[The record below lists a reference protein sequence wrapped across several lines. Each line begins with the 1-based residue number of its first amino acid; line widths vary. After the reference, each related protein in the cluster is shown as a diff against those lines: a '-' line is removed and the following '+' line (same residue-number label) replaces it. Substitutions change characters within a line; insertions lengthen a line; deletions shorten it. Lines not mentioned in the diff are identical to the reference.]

1 MSAST
6 SSGGPSFTPESL
18 TGFFG
23 GPTVRRAGE
32 YVGTGLIGDLEWDDE
47 KRQVTGVVAGTREY
61 DAQVWI
67 EPGARGWRPVRSL
80 CTCPVALNCKHGAA
94 LLLELTTEDVE
105 DGIVEQPDPWE
116 RQLEALLPETPR
128 TGAAVLPV
136 ALQFEVDG
144 RGVVSGQRLQVRLAT
159 PGMRE
164 GTWVAGDVRW
174 RTIASAPRIATA
186 HRDVLA
192 PLAQLITWSL
202 YGVDSWA
209 DLGMV
214 DTPLLWDQLRV
225 IRDAGVPMLTKK
237 AKGAVVL
244 GGPTRLGLVARD
256 VGGAVELDREV
267 DFGDGPRPFTG
278 GLLGAHRALGVFQQ
292 DDEVLRL
299 APLDPPLSAAHTSAL
314 RRFTPV
320 QVPAESVPAL
330 REKYLPYLAAVAP
343 VRDPQRLVGEVE
355 VLGPELV
362 CSARYLPEATEL
374 EVDWKWRYTVVDQ
387 NGTGEATDYPLGREP
402 AGIADTV
409 GQQRITRAMAVALR
423 EADVSIDHSQGF
435 YRGTEAAVWLA
446 EAAPVLRSVPGVIVE
461 VTDDPGFRW
470 ADSDASVAVRV
481 RSDAGKGVTDW
492 FDLEVAVEVDGEE
505 VPFREVFTALA
516 AGHDTLVTP
525 GGVLARIDGE
535 RFDRLREL
543 IGEARDLPT
552 KGGRRR
558 TAGTG
563 PGRAGDESGLRIS
576 RFQAGLVDELAGLAD
591 ATDFDGDWSRRVGAL
606 TAGDLTRQQAPSTL
620 KAELRPYQ
628 RDGLDWLAFLYDNDF
643 GGILADDMGLG
654 KTVQTLALICRAH
667 ERADSPAGPFLV
679 VAPTSVVGNWAAECR
694 RFAPHL
700 TVAAVTETSRKSGA
714 SIATLVDG
722 ADVVLT
728 SYTLLRLDAEEYEAV
743 SWAGVILDEAQFVK
757 NPRSKAFAA
766 VSLLD
771 RRFTL
776 AVTGTPMENHLEE
789 LWALTA
795 LTVPGLFPGRSWF
808 AEEYRRPIERGG
820 DDDRLARLRRR
831 VRPFMLRRTKD
842 LVAKDLPEK
851 TESVVQVELSDE
863 HRHTYD
869 RLLADQRAK
878 LLGLLDDLEGNRFEI
893 LRSLTMLRRL
903 ALDPSLVDE
912 ELAVEDVAKLDYLT
926 DKLHELLEENHAVL
940 VFSQFTGFLR
950 KAAERLDEEGVQY
963 AYLDGSTTDRTSAIE
978 RFTSGEVQV
987 FLISLKAGGFGLNLV
1002 QADYCFLLDPWWNPA
1017 AEAQAIDRAHRIGQT
1032 RGVMVYRLV
1041 SADTIEDKVMAL
1053 KERKAALF
1061 DSVVGGDGGFDSRL
1075 AAADIRALF
1084 ED

>member
-6 SSGGPSFTPESL
+6 AGGGPSFTPEDL
-18 TGFFG
+18 IGFFG

-47 KRQVTGVVAGTREY
+47 KRLVTGVVAGTREY
-61 DAQVWI
+61 DTQVWI
-67 EPGARGWRPVRSL
+67 EPGGSGWRPVRSL

-94 LLLELTTEDVE
+94 LLLELTAEDVE
-105 DGIVEQPDPWE
+105 EGVVEQPDPWE
-116 RQLEALLPETPR
+116 RQLAALLPESPR
-128 TGAAVLPV
+128 TSAAVLPV
-136 ALQFEVDG
+136 ALQFDVDE

-164 GTWVAGDVRW
+164 GSWVAGDVRW
-174 RTIASAPRIATA
+174 RTIATAPRVAPA
-186 HRDVLA
+186 QRDAIA

-202 YGVDSWA
+202 YGVDAWA

-214 DTPLLWDQLRV
+214 DTPLLWDQLRAV
-225 IRDAGVPMLTKK
+225 RDAGVPLLSKK
-237 AKGAVVL
+237 ARGSVIL
-244 GGPTRLGLVARD
+244 GPPTRLGLVTRSVD
-256 VGGAVELDREV
+256 GSVELDREV

-292 DDEVLRL
+292 DGDVLRL
-299 APLDPPLSAAHTSAL
+299 APLDPPLSPQHTTAL

-320 QVPAESVPAL
+320 QVPAAAVGEL
-330 REKYLPYLAAVAP
+330 REKYLPYLAAVTP
-343 VRDPQRLVGEVE
+343 VRDPDQLVGEVE
-355 VLGPELV
+355 VSGPELL
-362 CSARYLPEATEL
+362 CTARYFPEAAEL
-374 EVDWKWRYTVVDQ
+374 EVDWKWRYTVVNQ
-387 NGTGEATDYPLGREP
+387 GVGEPTDYALGREP
-402 AGIADTV
+402 AGLADVV

-423 EADVSIDHSQGF
+423 EAAVGVDHSQGF

-446 EAAPVLRSVPGVIVE
+446 EVAPVLRSVPSVIVE

-470 ADSDASVAVRV
+470 AESSASVSVRV
-481 RSDAGKGVTDW
+481 RSESDNASTDW

-505 VPFREVFTALA
+505 VPFRDVFTAVA

-543 IGEARDLPT
+543 IGEARDLPAR
-552 KGGRRR
+552 GARR
-558 TAGTG
+558 AA
-563 PGRAGDESGLRIS
+563 RAGGAGSDDRGLRIS
-576 RFQAGLVDELAGLAD
+576 RFQAGLVDDLADLAD

-606 TAGDLTRQQAPSTL
+606 TAGDLARQEAPSTL

-628 RDGLDWLAFLYDNDF
+628 RDGLDWLSFLYDNDF

-667 ERADSPAGPFLV
+667 ERAPERPGPFLV
-679 VAPTSVVGNWAAECR
+679 VAPTSVVGNWAAECK

-700 TVAAVTETSRKSGA
+700 SVAVVSETSRKSGS
-714 SIATLVDG
+714 SIASVVAG
-722 ADVVLT
+722 ADLVLT
-728 SYTLLRLDAEEYEAV
+728 SYTLLRLDAEEYAAV

-766 VSLLD
+766 VTLLD
-771 RRFTL
+771 RAFTL

-851 TESVVQVELSDE
+851 TESVVQVELSEE

-869 RLLADQRAK
+869 RVLADQRAK
-878 LLGLLDDLEGNRFEI
+878 LLGLLDDFEGNRFEI

-912 ELAVEDVAKLDYLT
+912 ELAVEDVAKLDFLVE
-926 DKLHELLEENHAVL
+926 KLDELLEEKHAVL

-950 KAAERLDEEGVQY
+950 KAAERLDEEGVEY
-963 AYLDGSTTDRTSAIE
+963 AYLDGSTTDRPAAIE
-978 RFTSGEVQV
+978 KFTSGEVQV

-1032 RGVMVYRLV
+1032 RSVMVYRLV

-1061 DSVVGGDGGFDSRL
+1061 ESVIGGEGGFDARL
-1075 AAADIRALF
+1075 AESDIRALF

>member
-1 MSAST
+1 MSAAT
-6 SSGGPSFTPESL
+6 TGGGPSFTPEDL
-18 TGFFG
+18 IGFFG

-47 KRQVTGVVAGTREY
+47 KHLVTGVVAGSREY
-61 DAQVWI
+61 DTKVWI
-67 EPGARGWRPVRSL
+67 APAGDRWRPVRSH
-80 CTCPVALNCKHGAA
+80 CTCPVAMNCKHGAA
-94 LLLELTTEDVE
+94 LLLELTAEDVE
-105 DGIVEQPDPWE
+105 DGVVEQPDPWE
-116 RQLEALLPETPR
+116 RQLEALLPHTPR
-128 TGAAVLPV
+128 TSAAVLPV
-136 ALQFEVDG
+136 ALQFDVDE

-159 PGMRE
+159 PGMRD
-164 GTWVAGDVRW
+164 GSWVAGDVRW
-174 RTIASAPRIATA
+174 RTIATAPRVSPAQ
-186 HRDVLA
+186 RDALA

-202 YGVDSWA
+202 YGVDAWA

-214 DTPLLWDQLRV
+214 DTPLLWDQLRAV
-225 IRDAGVPMLTKK
+225 RDAGVPLLLKK
-237 AKGAVVL
+237 ARGSVIL
-244 GGPTRLGLVARD
+244 GPPTRLGLVARSSD
-256 VGGAVELDREV
+256 GSVELDREV

-292 DDEVLRL
+292 DGDVLRL
-299 APLDPPLSAAHTSAL
+299 APLEPPLSPNHTGAL

-320 QVPAESVPAL
+320 VVPAAAVPQL

-343 VRDPQRLVGEVE
+343 VRDPEQLVGEVE
-355 VLGPELV
+355 VLGPELL
-362 CSARYLPEATEL
+362 CTARYFPEAAEL
-374 EVDWKWRYTVVDQ
+374 EVDWKWRYTV
-387 NGTGEATDYPLGREP
+387 GGEVRDYTLGREP
-402 AGIADTV
+402 AGLADAV
-409 GQQRITRAMAVALR
+409 GQQRITRAMAVSLR
-423 EADVSIDHSQGF
+423 EAAVGVDHSQGF

-446 EAAPVLRSVPGVIVE
+446 EVAPVLRSVPAVIVE
-461 VTDDPGFRW
+461 VVDDPGFRW
-470 ADSDASVAVRV
+470 AESSASVSVRV
-481 RSDAGKGVTDW
+481 RGDSDNPSTDW

-505 VPFREVFTALA
+505 VPFRDVFTAVA

-543 IGEARDLPT
+543 IGEARDLPAR
-552 KGGRRR
+552 GARRAGRA
-558 TAGTG
+558 AGSG
-563 PGRAGDESGLRIS
+563 PGAPDRDGLRIS
-576 RFQAGLVDELAGLAD
+576 RFQAGLVDDLADLAD
-591 ATDFDGDWSRRVGAL
+591 ATEFDGDWSRRVGAL
-606 TAGDLTRQQAPSTL
+606 TAGDLARQEAPSTL

-667 ERADSPAGPFLV
+667 ETAGPARPGPFLV
-679 VAPTSVVGNWAAECR
+679 VAPTSVVSNWAAECK
-694 RFAPHL
+694 RFASHL
-700 TVAAVTETSRKSGA
+700 SVAVVSETSRKSGS
-714 SIATLVDG
+714 SIAAVVAG

-728 SYTLLRLDAEEYEAV
+728 SYTLLRLDAEEYAGV
-743 SWAGVILDEAQFVK
+743 RWAGVILDEAQFVK

-766 VSLLD
+766 VTMLD
-771 RRFTL
+771 RPFTL

-842 LVAKDLPEK
+842 LVAKDLPAK
-851 TESVVQVELSDE
+851 TESVVQVELSEE

-869 RLLADQRAK
+869 RILADQRAK
-878 LLGLLDDLEGNRFEI
+878 LLGLLDDFEGNRFEI

-903 ALDPSLVDE
+903 ALDPSLIDE
-912 ELAVEDVAKLDYLT
+912 ELAVEDVAKLDFLVE
-926 DKLHELLEENHAVL
+926 KLDELLEEKHAVL

-950 KAAERLDEEGVQY
+950 KAAERLDEEGVEY
-963 AYLDGSTTDRTSAIE
+963 AYLDGSTTDRPAAIE
-978 RFTSGEVQV
+978 KFTSGEVQV

-1032 RGVMVYRLV
+1032 RSVMVYRLV

-1061 DSVVGGDGGFDSRL
+1061 ESVVGGEGGFDARL
-1075 AAADIRALF
+1075 AESDIRALF

>member
-6 SSGGPSFTPESL
+6 AGGGPSFTPEDL
-18 TGFFG
+18 IGFFG

-47 KRQVTGVVAGTREY
+47 KRLVSGAVAGTREY
-61 DAQVWI
+61 DTQVWV
-67 EPGARGWRPVRSL
+67 EPGGSGWRPVRSL

-94 LLLELTTEDVE
+94 LLLELTAEDVE
-105 DGIVEQPDPWE
+105 ESTAEQPDPWE
-116 RQLEALLPETPR
+116 QQLAALLPEAPR
-128 TGAAVLPV
+128 TSAAVLPV
-136 ALQFEVDG
+136 ALQFDVDE

-159 PGMRE
+159 PGMRD
-164 GTWVAGDVRW
+164 GSWVAGDVRW
-174 RTIASAPRIATA
+174 RTIATAPRVAPA
-186 HRDVLA
+186 QRDAIA

-202 YGVDSWA
+202 YGVDAWA

-214 DTPLLWDQLRV
+214 DTPLLWDQLRAV
-225 IRDAGVPMLTKK
+225 RDAGVPLLNKK
-237 AKGAVVL
+237 ARGSVIL
-244 GGPTRLGLVARD
+244 GPPTRLGLVTRSVD
-256 VGGAVELDREV
+256 GSVELDREV

-292 DDEVLRL
+292 DGDVLRL
-299 APLDPPLSAAHTSAL
+299 APLDPPLSAPHTTAL

-320 QVPAESVPAL
+320 RVPAAAVPEL

-343 VRDPQRLVGEVE
+343 VRDPEQLVGEVE
-355 VLGPELV
+355 VLGPELL
-362 CSARYLPEATEL
+362 CTARYYPEAAEL
-374 EVDWKWRYTVVDQ
+374 EVDWKWRYTV
-387 NGTGEATDYPLGREP
+387 GGEARDFVLGREP
-402 AGIADTV
+402 AGLADAV
-409 GQQRITRAMAVALR
+409 GQQRITRSMATALR
-423 EADVSIDHSQGF
+423 EASVGVDHSQGL

-446 EAAPVLRSVPGVIVE
+446 EVAPVLRSVPGVVVE

-470 ADSDASVAVRV
+470 AESSASVSVRV
-481 RSDAGKGVTDW
+481 RGDAEGPSTDW

-505 VPFREVFTALA
+505 VPFRDVFTAVA

-543 IGEARDLPT
+543 IGEARDLPAR
-552 KGGRRR
+552 GARRAAR
-558 TAGTG
+558 AAGG
-563 PGRAGDESGLRIS
+563 PGSSDRDGLRIS
-576 RFQAGLVDELAGLAD
+576 RFQAGLVDDLAGLAD
-591 ATDFDGDWSRRVGAL
+591 TTDFDGDWSRRVGAL
-606 TAGDLTRQQAPSTL
+606 TAGDLARQEAPSTL
-620 KAELRPYQ
+620 RAELRPYQ
-628 RDGLDWLAFLYDNDF
+628 RDGLDWLSFLYDNDF

-667 ERADSPAGPFLV
+667 ERDPGTGPFLV
-679 VAPTSVVGNWAAECR
+679 VAPTSVVGNWAAECK

-700 TVAAVTETSRKSGA
+700 SVAAVSETSRKSGA
-714 SIATLVDG
+714 SIASVVRG

-728 SYTLLRLDAEEYEAV
+728 SYTLLRLDADEYAAV

-766 VSLLD
+766 VTVLD
-771 RRFTL
+771 RPFTL

-869 RLLADQRAK
+869 RVLADQRAK
-878 LLGLLDDLEGNRFEI
+878 LLGLLDDFEGNRFEI

-912 ELAVEDVAKLDYLT
+912 ELAVEDVAKLDFLVE
-926 DKLHELLEENHAVL
+926 KLDELLEEKHAVL

-950 KAAERLDEEGVQY
+950 KAAERLDEEGVRY
-963 AYLDGSTTDRTSAIE
+963 AYLDGSTTDRAAAIE
-978 RFTSGEVQV
+978 QFTSGEVQV

-1032 RGVMVYRLV
+1032 RSVMVYRLV

-1061 DSVVGGDGGFDSRL
+1061 ESVVGGEGGFDARL
-1075 AAADIRALF
+1075 AASDIRALF

>member
-1 MSAST
+1 MTMSAST
-6 SSGGPSFTPESL
+6 TNGGPSFTPEDL

-23 GPTVRRAGE
+23 APTVRRAGE

-47 KRQVTGVVAGTREY
+47 KRLVTGVVAGTREY
-61 DAQVWI
+61 DARVWI
-67 EPGARGWRPVRSL
+67 EPVGGGWRPVRSL
-80 CTCPVALNCKHGAA
+80 CSCPVALNCKHGAA
-94 LLLELTTEDVE
+94 LLLELTAEDVE
-105 DGIVEQPDPWE
+105 EASVEQPDPWE

-128 TGAAVLPV
+128 TVATLPV
-136 ALQFEVDG
+136 ALQFDVDE
-144 RGVVSGQRLQVRLAT
+144 RGVTSGQRLQVRLAT
-159 PGMRE
+159 PGMRD

-174 RTIASAPRIATA
+174 RTIASAPRVSPAQREALT
-186 HRDVLA
+186 
-192 PLAQLITWSL
+192 PLAQLVLWNL
-202 YGVDSWA
+202 YGVDAWA
-209 DLGMV
+209 DLGMI
-214 DTPLLWDQLRV
+214 DTPLLWDQLRAV
-225 IRDAGVPMLTKK
+225 RDAGVPLLTKRPRGTVIL
-237 AKGAVVL
+237 AA
-244 GGPTRLGLVARD
+244 PTRLGLVARPES
-256 VGGAVELDREV
+256 GGVELDREV
-267 DFGDGPRPFTG
+267 DFGDGPRRFTG
-278 GLLGAHRALGVFQQ
+278 GLLGAHRALGLFQQ
-292 DDEVLRL
+292 DGDELRI
-299 APLDPPLSAAHTSAL
+299 APLDPPLSTAHTAAL

-320 QVPAESVPAL
+320 RVPEEAVPQL

-343 VRDPQRLVGEVE
+343 VRDPEQLVGEIE

-362 CSARYLPEATEL
+362 CTARYYPEAGEL
-374 EVDWKWRYTVVDQ
+374 EVDWKWRYSV
-387 NGTGEATDYPLGREP
+387 GGEARDYAVGTEP

-409 GQQRITRAMAVALR
+409 GQQRITRSMAGALR
-423 EADVSIDHSQGF
+423 EAQVGVDHSQGF

-446 EAAPVLRSVPGVIVE
+446 EAAPVLRTVPGLIVE

-470 ADSDASVAVRV
+470 AESAATVSVRV
-481 RSDAGKGVTDW
+481 RGEDSDSPSMDW

-505 VPFREVFTALA
+505 VPFRDVFTAV
-516 AGHDTLVTP
+516 AGGLDTIVTP

-543 IGEARDLPT
+543 IGEARDLPSR
-552 KGGRRR
+552 GGRRTPR
-558 TAGTG
+558 GTAGD
-563 PGRAGDESGLRIS
+563 RDGLRIS
-576 RFQAGLVDELAGLAD
+576 RFQAGLVDDLADLAD

-606 TAGDLTRQQAPSTL
+606 TAGDLVRQETPSTL
-620 KAELRPYQ
+620 RAELRPYQ
-628 RDGLDWLAFLYDNDF
+628 RDGLDWLSFLWDNDF

-667 ERADSPAGPFLV
+667 ENAEPDLLGSPGPFLV

-700 TVAAVTETSRKSGA
+700 TVATVTETSRKSGA
-714 SIATLVDG
+714 SIRSVVAG

-728 SYTLLRLDAEEYEAV
+728 SYTLLRLDAEEYAAV

-766 VSLLD
+766 VSVLD
-771 RRFTL
+771 RKFTL

-795 LTVPGLFPGRSWF
+795 LTVPGLFPGRTWF

-820 DDDRLARLRRR
+820 DDDRLSRLRRR

-842 LVAKDLPEK
+842 LVAKDLPAK
-851 TESVVQVELSDE
+851 TESVVQVQLSDE

-869 RLLADQRAK
+869 RILADQRAK
-878 LLGLLDDLEGNRFEI
+878 LLGLLDDFDGNRFEI

-912 ELAVEDVAKLDYLT
+912 ELAVEDVAKLDYLAE
-926 DKLHELLEENHAVL
+926 KLDELLEEKHAVL

-950 KAAERLDEEGVQY
+950 KAAERLDEEGVEY
-963 AYLDGSTTDRTSAIE
+963 AYLDGSTTDRAAAIE
-978 RFTSGEVQV
+978 KFTSGEVQV

-1032 RGVMVYRLV
+1032 RSVMVYRLV
-1041 SADTIEDKVMAL
+1041 SAGTIEDKVMEL

-1061 DSVVGGDGGFDSRL
+1061 ESVVGGEGGFDARL
-1075 AAADIRALF
+1075 AASDIRALF
-1084 ED
+1084 EN

>member
-1 MSAST
+1 MSGST
-6 SSGGPSFTPESL
+6 SSSGPSFTPEDL

-23 GPTVRRAGE
+23 APTVRRAGE
-32 YVGTGLIGDLEWDDE
+32 YVGTGLVGDLEWDDE
-47 KRQVTGVVAGTREY
+47 KRLVSGVVAGAREY
-61 DAQVWI
+61 DTRVWI
-67 EPGARGWRPVRSL
+67 EQVGTRWRPVRCI

-94 LLLELTTEDVE
+94 LLLELTSEDIEDSAVE
-105 DGIVEQPDPWE
+105 MPDPWQ
-116 RQLEALLPETPR
+116 RQLDSLLPEKPR
-128 TGAAVLPV
+128 AVSATLPV
-136 ALQFEVDG
+136 ALQFDVDE
-144 RGVVSGQRLQVRLAT
+144 RGVTTGQRLQVRLAT

-164 GTWVAGDVRW
+164 GSWVAGDVRW
-174 RTIASAPRIATA
+174 RTIASAPRVAPA
-186 HRDVLA
+186 QREVLA
-192 PLAQLITWSL
+192 PLAQLVLWSL
-202 YGVDSWA
+202 YGVDAWA
-209 DLGMV
+209 DVGMI
-214 DTPLLWDQLRV
+214 DTPLLWEQLRTV
-225 IRDAGVPMLTKK
+225 RDAGVPLLTKK
-237 AKGAVVL
+237 PRGRVL
-244 GGPTRLGLVARD
+244 LGPATRLGLVAHPSGD
-256 VGGAVELDREV
+256 GVELDREI

-278 GLLGAHRALGVFQQ
+278 GLLGAQRAIGVFQQ
-292 DDEVLRL
+292 DGEELRL
-299 APLDPPLSAAHTSAL
+299 APLEPPLSPAHTTAM

-320 QVPAESVPAL
+320 HVPAAAMPQL
-330 REKYLPYLAAVAP
+330 REKYLPYLSAVAP
-343 VRDPQRLVGEVE
+343 VRDPEQLVGEVE
-355 VLGPELV
+355 VSGPELV
-362 CSARYLPEATEL
+362 CTARYYPEAGEL
-374 EVDWKWRYTVVDQ
+374 EVDWKWRYTV
-387 NGTGEATDYPLGREP
+387 GGEARDYALGSEP
-402 AGIADTV
+402 AGIADAV
-409 GQQRITRAMAVALR
+409 GQQRITRAMAAALR
-423 EADVSIDHSQGF
+423 EAAVSVDHSQGF

-446 EAAPVLRSVPGVIVE
+446 EAAPVLRTVPGIVVE

-470 ADSDASVAVRV
+470 AESAATVSVRV
-481 RSDAGKGVTDW
+481 RGEDAGSPSMDW
-492 FDLEVAVEVDGEE
+492 FDLEVAVEVEGEE
-505 VPFREVFTALA
+505 VPFRDVFTAIA
-516 AGHDTLVTP
+516 AGHDTILTP
-525 GGVLARIDGE
+525 GGVLARVDGE

-543 IGEARDLPT
+543 IGEARDLPAR
-552 KGGRRR
+552 GQRRGSR
-558 TAGTG
+558 
-563 PGRAGDESGLRIS
+563 GDEAGERGGDRGDRSLRIS
-576 RFQAGLVDELAGLAD
+576 RFQAGLVDDLAELAD
-591 ATDFDGDWSRRVGAL
+591 ATEFDGDWSRRVGAL
-606 TAGDLTRQQAPSTL
+606 TAGDLVRQEPPSSL
-620 KAELRPYQ
+620 DAELRPYQ
-628 RDGLDWLAFLYDNDF
+628 RDGLDWLVFLYDNDF

-654 KTVQTLALICRAH
+654 KTLQTLALICRAH
-667 ERADSPAGPFLV
+667 EKAPAPGPFLV
-679 VAPTSVVGNWAAECR
+679 VAPTSVVSNWAAECR

-700 TVAAVTETSRKSGA
+700 KVATISETSRKSGA
-714 SIATLVDG
+714 SIGAAVGD

-728 SYTLLRLDAEEYEAV
+728 SYTLLRLDAEEYATV
-743 SWAGVILDEAQFVK
+743 SWSGVILDEAQFVK

-851 TESVVQVELSDE
+851 TESVVQVELSEE

-869 RLLADQRAK
+869 RILADQRAK
-878 LLGLLDDLEGNRFEI
+878 LLGLLDDFEGNRFEI

-912 ELAVEDVAKLDYLT
+912 DLAVEDVAKLDYLAE
-926 DKLHELLEENHAVL
+926 KLDELLEEKHAVL

-950 KAAERLDEEGVQY
+950 KAAERLDEEGVAY
-963 AYLDGSTTDRTSAIE
+963 AYLDGSTTDRAAAIE

-1032 RGVMVYRLV
+1032 RSVMVYRLV

-1061 DSVVGGDGGFDSRL
+1061 ESVMGGEGGFDARL
-1075 AAADIRALF
+1075 AASDIRALF

>member
-6 SSGGPSFTPESL
+6 AGGGPSFTPEDL
-18 TGFFG
+18 IGFFG

-47 KRQVTGVVAGTREY
+47 KRLVTGVVAGTLEY
-61 DAQVWI
+61 DTQVSI
-67 EPGARGWRPVRSL
+67 APTAHGWRPVRSI
-80 CTCPVALNCKHGAA
+80 CTCPVQMNCKHGAA
-94 LLLELTTEDVE
+94 LLLELTAEDVE
-105 DGIVEQPDPWE
+105 ESEIPQPDPWE
-116 RQLEALLPETPR
+116 RQLAALLPEAPR
-128 TGAAVLPV
+128 ASAAVLPV
-136 ALQFEVDG
+136 ALQFDVDE

-159 PGMRE
+159 PGMRD
-164 GTWVAGDVRW
+164 GSWVAGDVRW
-174 RTIASAPRIATA
+174 RTIATAPRVAPA
-186 HRDVLA
+186 QRDVLA

-202 YGVDSWA
+202 YGVDAWA

-214 DTPLLWDQLRV
+214 DTPLLWDQLRAV
-225 IRDAGVPMLTKK
+225 RDAGVPLLNKK
-237 AKGAVVL
+237 ARGSVIL
-244 GGPTRLGLVARD
+244 GPPTRLGLVTRS
-256 VGGAVELDREV
+256 VGGSVELDREV

-292 DDEVLRL
+292 DGDVLRL
-299 APLDPPLSAAHTSAL
+299 APLDPPLTAQHTTAL

-320 QVPAESVPAL
+320 QVPAEAVPEL

-343 VRDPQRLVGEVE
+343 VRDPDQLVGEVE
-355 VLGPELV
+355 VSGPELL
-362 CSARYLPEATEL
+362 CTARYYPEAAEL
-374 EVDWKWRYTVVDQ
+374 EVDWKWRYTI
-387 NGTGEATDYPLGREP
+387 GGETRDFVLGREP
-402 AGIADTV
+402 AGLADAV

-423 EADVSIDHSQGF
+423 EAAVGVDHSQGF

-446 EAAPVLRSVPGVIVE
+446 EVAPVLRSVPSVVVE

-470 ADSDASVAVRV
+470 AQSSASVSVRV
-481 RSDAGKGVTDW
+481 RSESDNASTDW

-505 VPFREVFTALA
+505 VPFRDVFTAVA

-543 IGEARDLPT
+543 IGEARDLPAR
-552 KGGRRR
+552 GARRGAR
-558 TAGTG
+558 SGT
-563 PGRAGDESGLRIS
+563 PGSDDRGLRIS
-576 RFQAGLVDELAGLAD
+576 RFQAGLVDDLADLAD

-606 TAGDLTRQQAPSTL
+606 TAGDLARQEAPSTL

-628 RDGLDWLAFLYDNDF
+628 RDGLDWLSFLYDNDF

-667 ERADSPAGPFLV
+667 ERAPERPGPFLV

-700 TVAAVTETSRKSGA
+700 SVAVVSETARKSGT
-714 SIATLVDG
+714 SIASVVAG
-722 ADVVLT
+722 ADLVLT
-728 SYTLLRLDAEEYEAV
+728 SYTLLRLDAEEYAAV

-771 RRFTL
+771 RAFTL

-851 TESVVQVELSDE
+851 TESVVQVELSEE

-869 RLLADQRAK
+869 RVLADQRAK
-878 LLGLLDDLEGNRFEI
+878 LLGLLDDFEGNRFEI

-926 DKLHELLEENHAVL
+926 DKLDELLEEKHAVL

-950 KAAERLDEEGVQY
+950 KAAERLDEEGVEY
-963 AYLDGSTTDRTSAIE
+963 AYLDGSTTDRPAAIE
-978 RFTSGEVQV
+978 KFTSGEVQV

-1032 RGVMVYRLV
+1032 RSVMVYRLV

-1061 DSVVGGDGGFDSRL
+1061 ESVVGGEGGFDARL
-1075 AAADIRALF
+1075 AASDIRALF

>member
-6 SSGGPSFTPESL
+6 TSGGPSFTPEDL

-23 GPTVRRAGE
+23 APTVRRAGE

-47 KRQVTGVVAGTREY
+47 KHLVTGVVAGSREY

-67 EPGARGWRPVRSL
+67 TPAGASWRPVRSL
-80 CTCPVALNCKHGAA
+80 CTCPVHMNCKHGAA
-94 LLLELTTEDVE
+94 LLLELTAEDVE
-105 DGIVEQPDPWE
+105 EAAVEQPDPWE
-116 RQLEALLPETPR
+116 RQLEALLPANPR
-128 TGAAVLPV
+128 GIATLPV
-136 ALQFEVDG
+136 ALQFDVDE
-144 RGVVSGQRLQVRLAT
+144 RGVTTGQRLQARLAT
-159 PGMRE
+159 PGMRD

-174 RTIASAPRIATA
+174 RTIATAPRISPTQREA
-186 HRDVLA
+186 LA
-192 PLAQLITWSL
+192 PLAQLVVWNL
-202 YGVDSWA
+202 YHVDAWA

-214 DTPLLWDQLRV
+214 DTPLLWDQLRAV
-225 IRDAGVPMLTKK
+225 RDAGVPLLTRRPRGTVIL
-237 AKGAVVL
+237 AP
-244 GGPTRLGLVARD
+244 PTRLGLVARSGT
-256 VGGAVELDREV
+256 GGVELDREV

-278 GLLGAHRALGVFQQ
+278 GLLGARRALGVFQQ
-292 DDEVLRL
+292 DGDDLRL
-299 APLDPPLSAAHTSAL
+299 APLDPPLSVAHTAAL
-314 RRFTPV
+314 RTFTPV
-320 QVPAESVPAL
+320 RVPAEAVPQL
-330 REKYLPYLAAVAP
+330 REKYLPYLTAVAP
-343 VRDPQRLVGEVE
+343 VRDPEQVVGEIE

-362 CSARYLPEATEL
+362 CTARYYPEATEL
-374 EVDWKWRYTVVDQ
+374 EVDWKWRYSV
-387 NGTGEATDYPLGREP
+387 GGEARDYAVGSEP
-402 AGIADTV
+402 AGIANAM
-409 GQQRITRAMAVALR
+409 GQQRITRSMATSLR
-423 EADVSIDHSQGF
+423 EAQVSVDHSQGF

-446 EAAPVLRSVPGVIVE
+446 EAAPVLRTVPGVLVE
-461 VTDDPGFRW
+461 ITDDPGFRW
-470 ADSDASVAVRV
+470 SDSAATVSVRV
-481 RSDAGKGVTDW
+481 RGEDSDSPSMDW

-505 VPFREVFTALA
+505 VPFRDVFTAV
-516 AGHDTLVTP
+516 AGGLDTIVTP

-543 IGEARDLPT
+543 IGEARDLPAR
-552 KGGRRR
+552 GGRRSPR
-558 TAGTG
+558 GTG
-563 PGRAGDESGLRIS
+563 TDRDGLRIS
-576 RFQAGLVDELAGLAD
+576 RFQAGLVDDLAD
-591 ATDFDGDWSRRVGAL
+591 LADNTEFDGDWRRRVGAL
-606 TAGDLTRQQAPSTL
+606 TAGELARQETPSTL

-628 RDGLDWLAFLYDNDF
+628 RDGLDWLSFLWDNDF

-654 KTVQTLALICRAH
+654 KTVQTLALICRSH
-667 ERADSPAGPFLV
+667 ENAEPGVLGSPGPFLV

-700 TVAAVTETSRKSGA
+700 KVATVTETSRKSGA
-714 SIATLVDG
+714 TINSLVAG

-728 SYTLLRLDAEEYEAV
+728 SYTLLRLDAEEYAAV
-743 SWAGVILDEAQFVK
+743 TWAGVILDEAQFVK

-771 RRFTL
+771 RKFTL

-795 LTVPGLFPGRSWF
+795 LTVPGLFPGRTWF

-820 DDDRLARLRRR
+820 DDDRLSRLRRR

-851 TESVVQVELSDE
+851 TESVVQVQLSDE

-869 RLLADQRAK
+869 RVLADQRAK
-878 LLGLLDDLEGNRFEI
+878 LLGLLDDFDGNRFEI

-912 ELAVEDVAKLDYLT
+912 ELAVEDVAKLDFLAE
-926 DKLHELLEENHAVL
+926 KLDELLEEKHAVL

-950 KAAERLDEEGVQY
+950 KAAERLDEEGVEY
-963 AYLDGSTTDRTSAIE
+963 AYLDGSTTDRAAAIE
-978 RFTSGEVQV
+978 KFTSGEVQV

-1032 RGVMVYRLV
+1032 RSVMVYRLV
-1041 SADTIEDKVMAL
+1041 SAGTIEDKVMEL

-1061 DSVVGGDGGFDSRL
+1061 QSVVGGEGGFDARL
-1075 AAADIRALF
+1075 AASDIRALF